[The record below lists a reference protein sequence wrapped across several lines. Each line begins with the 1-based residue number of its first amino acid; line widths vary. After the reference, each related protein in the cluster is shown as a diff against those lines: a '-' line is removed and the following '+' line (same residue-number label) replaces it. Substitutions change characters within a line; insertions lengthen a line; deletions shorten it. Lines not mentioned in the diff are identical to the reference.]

1 MEFSKRRHSTYND
14 ATQPRTIA
22 PSLLRYL
29 YHHVELWTNILV
41 DSLSIRSTTSCFFCG
56 TLNADL
62 AVDTQTY
69 TFAFSVKREGGTVE
83 PCE

>member
-69 TFAFSVKREGGTVE
+69 TFAFSLQREARRRDG
-83 PCE
+83 